1 MPVATM
7 KTADEP
13 TFNTFTK
20 SYRIRYVVHAS
31 RKRDRLTIC
40 GRAIDKRSVE
50 PFDDQVAGSCKK
62 CIQKLE
68 VERRIHPGWKG

>member
-1 MPVATM
+1 MPAA
-7 KTADEP
+7 KIEEP

-31 RKRDRLTIC
+31 HKRAKTTIC
-40 GRAIDKRSVE
+40 GRAIDKRSSE
-50 PFDDQVAGSCKK
+50 PFDEKVDGSCKK
-62 CIQKLE
+62 CIQKMA